1 MHRTFR
7 RVAVVGAGTM
17 GAAIAAHLANAGIPT
32 YLLDIVPRALTPKEE
47 AKGLTLESPEVRNR
61 IVREGFE
68 RMRKA
73 KPANLFSDKTAELIT
88 LGNTEDNFAWLE
100 EADWIIEAII
110 ERLDIKQSL
119 MRRIEAVR
127 KPGSIIST
135 NTSGL
140 PIHAIAEG
148 RSDDFRAHFLGTHF
162 FNPPRYMKLLEII
175 PTPDTAADVVADMI
189 AFASEVLGKGVVQ
202 AKDTPN
208 FIGNRLAFIGSAQ
221 TISYAVAHD
230 FTIPEVDLLT
240 GPLIGRPKTGTF
252 RLADLVG
259 IDILAAIGNNLYDL
273 IPHDPEREVLK
284 SPEFTGILQSMLER
298 KWLGNKTKIGFSKQV
313 RVDGKKEYWPLNLKT
328 MQHEAMPKPRFES
341 VGKLRNKPLPER
353 LRGMVEADDR
363 AGAFV
368 WYVIAHTLH
377 YAASVMPEIS
387 EDPLAVDN
395 AMKWGFSWEVGPFE
409 TWDILGVAKTAARM
423 QEDGLSI
430 PAWVQ
435 EMLDAGAESFYR
447 THRGQKQ
454 RWVIGQGYVN
464 IDPDPKLII
473 LDELKSSDDR
483 VILNNASASLLD
495 IGDGVAL
502 LEFHAATPNGRVMN
516 MLDLDI
522 LTIIEETVERVE
534 RDFVGLVIGNQGE
547 HFSTGANIF
556 LIAVNA
562 QQGDWD
568 TLEDLSR
575 KLQSMRRVFTTMS
588 KPVVAAPFN
597 MTLGGG
603 AEVSMAADRIVA
615 AAETYMGLPE
625 VGVGIL
631 PAGGGT
637 KELVRRVISPAAR
650 IDNPGIDKY
659 VQDVSLTIAT
669 ARIATSAVKA
679 RRLGFLSDCD
689 RIVMNRDHL
698 IAEAKAEVLAMV
710 ATGYRPTF
718 PVKNCY
724 AAGRDALASLQV
736 YIEMQRLAGYI
747 SEHDAKVANKVAYVV
762 CGGDISQP
770 QWVDEDYFLDLER
783 EALLS
788 LAGEPLTQARLWH
801 MLQTGKPL
809 RN

>member
-7 RVAVVGAGTM
+7 RVAVIGAGTM

-32 YLLDIVPRALTPKEE
+32 YLLDIVPNALTPKEE
-47 AKGLTLESPEVRNR
+47 AKGLTLESPQVRNR

-73 KPANLFSDKTAELIT
+73 KPANLFTDKTADLIT
-88 LGNTEDNFAWLE
+88 LGNTEDNFAWLA
-100 EADWIIEAII
+100 EADWIIEVII
-110 ERLDIKQSL
+110 ERLDIKQAL
-119 MRRIEAVR
+119 MARIEEVR
-127 KPGSIIST
+127 KPGGIVSS

-140 PIHAIAEG
+140 PIHAIAQG

-162 FNPPRYMKLLEII
+162 FNPPRYMKLLEVI
-175 PTPDTAADVVADMI
+175 PTPDTAADVVADMT
-189 AFASEVLGKGVVQ
+189 AFATEVLGKGVVL

-221 TISYAVAHD
+221 TITYAVRHGY
-230 FTIPEVDLLT
+230 TIPEVDLLT

-259 IDILAAIGNNLYDL
+259 IDILAHIGSNLYDL

-284 SPEFTGILQSMLER
+284 SPEFTRIIQTMVER
-298 KWLGNKTKIGFSKQV
+298 KWLGNKTKVGFSKQV
-313 RVDGKKEYWPLNLKT
+313 KIAGKKEYWPLNLET
-328 MQHEAMPKPRFES
+328 MEHEAMPKPRFES
-341 VGKLRNKPLPER
+341 VGKWRTKPLPER
-353 LRGMVEADDR
+353 LQGMLEATDR
-363 AGAFV
+363 AGEFV
-368 WYVIAHTLH
+368 WYTLSRTLH
-377 YAASVMPEIS
+377 YAATVMPEIS
-387 EDPLAVDN
+387 EDPMAVDN

-409 TWDILGVAKTAARM
+409 TWDILGVAKTVKRM
-423 QEDGLSI
+423 QADGLSI

-435 EMLDAGAESFYR
+435 EMLDSGAKSFYR
-447 THRGQKQ
+447 TYRGKKQ

-464 IDPDPKLII
+464 ITPDPKMII
-473 LDELKSSDDR
+473 LEDVKKMPQRL
-483 VILNNASASLLD
+483 IANNASASLLD
-495 IGDGVAL
+495 IGDGVVL
-502 LEFHAATPNGRVMN
+502 LEFHATTPNGRVMN

-522 LTIIEETVERVE
+522 LSIVEDAVERTE
-534 RDFVGLVIGNQGE
+534 RDFEGLVIGNQGE

-562 QQGDWD
+562 QQGNWD
-568 TLEDLSR
+568 TLDDLSR
-575 KLQSMRRVFTTMS
+575 KLQGMRRAFTTMS

-597 MTLGGG
+597 MALGGG

-637 KELVRRVISPAAR
+637 KELVRRVISPVAR
-650 IDNPGIDKY
+650 LENPGIDKY
-659 VQDVSLTIAT
+659 IQDVALTIAM
-669 ARIATSAVKA
+669 AKVATSAAEA
-679 RRLGFLSDCD
+679 RQLGFLTPCD
-689 RIVMNRDHL
+689 RIVMNKDHL
-698 IAEAKAEVLAMV
+698 IAEAKAEVLAMA

-724 AAGRDALASLQV
+724 AAGRDVLASLQV
-736 YIEMQRLAGYI
+736 FIEMQRLAGYI

-762 CGGDISQP
+762 CGGDLSQP